1 MGRHKHVG
9 LTAALLH
16 RQQFGGQTGQML
28 WWGEKK
34 KKTEKWEKYHL
45 PELRGIIICSSHNDL
60 QYYDRNGSH
69 FKITE

>member
-28 WWGEKK
+28 WWGEK